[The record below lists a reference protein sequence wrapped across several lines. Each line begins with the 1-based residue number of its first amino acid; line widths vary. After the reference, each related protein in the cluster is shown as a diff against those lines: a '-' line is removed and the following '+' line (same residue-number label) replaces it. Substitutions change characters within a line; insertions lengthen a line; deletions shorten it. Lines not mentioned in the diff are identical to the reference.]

1 MDFSTIIEFL
11 QRFETSRVIDY
22 LRSLD
27 LNTMLHNPWL
37 LGGIALLAIAA
48 LLLRWRLLLVTLFTV
63 SGLTGLIV
71 YTLEQ
76 EAAAGGGLGTE
87 PIVVFVMIGAVIVLL
102 AIYFLFIK
110 GE

>member
-11 QRFETSRVIDY
+11 QRFETARVIDY

-27 LNTMLHNPWL
+27 LATLLHNPWL
-37 LGGIALLAIAA
+37 LSGIGLLAVAA

-76 EAAAGGGLGTE
+76 EKSAGDFGTE
-87 PIVVFVMIGAVIVLL
+87 PIMIFVMIGATIVLL

-110 GE
+110 TE

>member
-11 QRFETSRVIDY
+11 QRFETAKVVDY

-27 LNTMLHNPWL
+27 LNTLLHNPWL
-37 LGGIALLAIAA
+37 LGGIALLAVAA
-48 LLLRWRLLLVTLFTV
+48 LLLRWRVLLVTLFTV
-63 SGLTGLIV
+63 SGLTGLVV

-76 EAAAGGGLGTE
+76 EKSAGALGTE
-87 PIVVFVMIGAVIVLL
+87 PIVVFVVIGSVIVLL

-110 GE
+110 NE

>member
-37 LGGIALLAIAA
+37 LGGVGLLAVAA
-48 LLLRWRLLLVTLFTV
+48 VVLRWRLLLITLFTV
-63 SGLTGLIV
+63 SGLAGLVV
-71 YTLEQ
+71 YALEQ
-76 EAAAGGGLGTE
+76 EEAAGGIGTE
-87 PIVVFVMIGAVIVLL
+87 PIVTFVGLGAVIVLL
-102 AIYFLFIK
+102 AIYFLFIR
-110 GE
+110 GD